1 MIMPRGSDQLLLPAN
16 PLFVALSLALAF
28 GFNLLPVGRHA
39 AAPDLLAVVL
49 VFWNV
54 HQPRKVGIGIAFL
67 FGLLMDVHDAA
78 LLGEHALAYSLLS
91 YGAISMHRRVP
102 WFGPLGKML
111 HVLPLFLAAQ
121 LVTVLVRILLGSGLP
136 GWPMLLGSASTTL
149 LWPLAE
155 VLLLAP
161 QRRAVERD
169 ENRPL

>member
-1 MIMPRGSDQLLLPAN
+1 MRPDPEYLLLPAN
-16 PLFVALSLALAF
+16 RAFIAFSLVAAFVL
-28 GFNLLPVGRHA
+28 NLLPWGRTPW
-39 AAPDLLAVVL
+39 APDFLALVL
-49 VFWNV
+49 VFWNI

-121 LVTVLVRILLGSGLP
+121 LVTMLVRIILGSGLP

-149 LWPLAE
+149 LWPIAE
-155 VLLLAP
+155 LLLLAP
-161 QRRAVERD
+161 QRRAIERD

>member
-1 MIMPRGSDQLLLPAN
+1 MRTDPEYLLLPAN
-16 PLFVALSLALAF
+16 RAFIAFSLAVAF
-28 GFNLLPVGRHA
+28 ILNLLPWGRA
-39 AAPDLLAVVL
+39 LWAPDFLALVL

-102 WFGPLGKML
+102 WFGMLGRML
-111 HVLPLFLAAQ
+111 HVLPLLLGAQ
-121 LVTVLVRILLGSGLP
+121 LVTILVRAMVGSGLP
-136 GWPMLLGSASTTL
+136 GWPVMLSSLTTTL

-155 VLLLAP
+155 LILLAP
-161 QRRAVERD
+161 QRRAIERD

>member
-1 MIMPRGSDQLLLPAN
+1 MRPDPEYLLLPAN
-16 PLFVALSLALAF
+16 RAFFAFSLVAAFVL
-28 GFNLLPVGRHA
+28 NLLPWGRTPW
-39 AAPDLLAVVL
+39 APDFLALVL
-49 VFWNV
+49 VFWNI

-121 LVTVLVRILLGSGLP
+121 LVTVLVRVILGSGLP

-155 VLLLAP
+155 LLLLAP
-161 QRRAVERD
+161 QRRAIERD

>member
-1 MIMPRGSDQLLLPAN
+1 MQSRPEYLLLPAN
-16 PLFVALSLALAF
+16 RAFITFTLAAAF
-28 GFNLLPVGRHA
+28 IMNLLPWGRTPWV
-39 AAPDLLAVVL
+39 PDFLALVL

-67 FGLLMDVHDAA
+67 FGLLMDVHEAS

-102 WFGPLGKML
+102 WFGALGKMI
-111 HVLPLFLAAQ
+111 HVLPLFLMAQ
-121 LVTVLVRILLGSGLP
+121 VVTVLVRAVVGSGLP
-136 GWPMLLGSASTTL
+136 GWSVLLTSLTTTL
-149 LWPLAE
+149 LWPLAD

-161 QRRAVERD
+161 QKRAVERD

>member
-1 MIMPRGSDQLLLPAN
+1 MRPDPEYLLLPAN
-16 PLFVALSLALAF
+16 RAFIAFSLVAAFVL
-28 GFNLLPVGRHA
+28 NLLPWGRA
-39 AAPDLLAVVL
+39 PWAPDFLALVL
-49 VFWNV
+49 VFWNI

-121 LVTVLVRILLGSGLP
+121 LVTVLVRIILGSGLP

-155 VLLLAP
+155 LLLLAP
-161 QRRAVERD
+161 QRRAIERD

>member
-1 MIMPRGSDQLLLPAN
+1 MRPDPEYLLLPAN
-16 PLFVALSLALAF
+16 RAFIAFSLVAAFVL
-28 GFNLLPVGRHA
+28 NLLPWGRTPW
-39 AAPDLLAVVL
+39 APDFLALVL
-49 VFWNV
+49 VFWNI

-121 LVTVLVRILLGSGLP
+121 LVTVLVRVILGSGLP

-155 VLLLAP
+155 LLLLAP
-161 QRRAVERD
+161 QRRAIERD